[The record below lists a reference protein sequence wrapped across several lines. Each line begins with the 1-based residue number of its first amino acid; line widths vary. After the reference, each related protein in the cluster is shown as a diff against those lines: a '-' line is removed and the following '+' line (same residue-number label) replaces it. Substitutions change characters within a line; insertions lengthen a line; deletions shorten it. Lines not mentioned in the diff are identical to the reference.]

1 MSATGFFERASDV
14 AMYRH
19 IAFIGQLFGRMGLTR
34 LLTGNNQRP
43 QASMVVTVAI
53 PASPDS
59 STAYSVTIDGVAC
72 SYTTDA
78 SATQTELGAGLVA
91 AIQVQPGARSR
102 MAPVY
107 SAGTLTLTGSW
118 PGVTSVVSTTGGSG
132 GGAIGSAT
140 TATAAA
146 SASVVYFGRALCTDG
161 NVTNESIPK
170 VFMPTT
176 ALFSAQA
183 TTFTYAS
190 VASGD
195 TIHTTVQMNGKQFS
209 VGTPYNS
216 SHGQTLTDH
225 TADLEVRLNA
235 EFGAG
240 VGAVAANA
248 SNDITIT
255 ADVAGAEFYA
265 SSTIGG
271 TGGGTVTKAETT
283 GPSIATSVRRSLI
296 GLSTRR
302 TDVEN
307 VTRDGDD
314 PAYAAN
320 ENVEV
325 CAEGQMHVARDTS
338 ETWNRDSDTWI
349 SVSTSAALSGRLYD
363 TSAAT
368 RVWVPRDLIRITGQ
382 EPSTQTDGIGQ
393 IAINIGA

>member
-14 AMYRH
+14 RANRP
-19 IAFIGQLFGRMGLTR
+19 IGFIGQVLGYSRSR
-34 LLTGNNQRP
+34 TGNNQRP
-43 QASMVVTVAI
+43 QAAQITTISI

-59 STAYSVTIDGVAC
+59 STTYSVTVDGVTA

-78 SATQTELGAGLVA
+78 SATQAELGAGLVA
-91 AIQVQPGARSR
+91 AIQVQAGIRSR
-102 MAPVY
+102 MAPTY
-107 SAGTLTLTGSW
+107 SAGTLTLTGTW
-118 PGVTSVVSTTGGSG
+118 PGVSHTVSASGGSG
-132 GGAIGSAT
+132 GGAIGTAT

-161 NVTNESIPK
+161 YVTNEGTPK

-176 ALFSAQA
+176 ALFSAQV

-195 TIHTTVQMNGKQFS
+195 TIYTTVAMNGKQFT

-216 SHGQTLTDH
+216 SHAQTLTDH

-240 VGAVAANA
+240 IGAVAANA

-271 TGGGTVTKAETT
+271 TGGGTVTKADTT
-283 GPSIATSVRRSLI
+283 GPSIATSVARALI
-296 GLSTRR
+296 GVSKRR
-302 TDVEN
+302 ADVEN
-307 VTRDGDD
+307 VTADGDD
-314 PAYAAN
+314 PAYPAN
-320 ENVEV
+320 GGVEV
-325 CAEGQMHVARDTS
+325 VTLGEMVVARDTS
-338 ETWNRDSDTWI
+338 ETWDRNSDTWI
-349 SVSTSAALSGRLYD
+349 SVSTTASLSGRVYD
-363 TSAAT
+363 TGSST
-368 RVWVPRDLIRITGQ
+368 RVWISRDRLRIVAQ
-382 EPSTQTDGIGQ
+382 EPSTHSDGIGQ
-393 IAINIGA
+393 IAVNIGV